1 MPGHKRQIL
10 VRHERERVKYSLL
23 SIRSRSNLSQFSQ
36 NEECTV
42 GIRLTDVSGNRMAIS
57 SPVTEWSGNQMAR
70 LRDYIYYVPTIQL
83 PDTLVR

>member
-1 MPGHKRQIL
+1 MCVYK
-10 VRHERERVKYSLL
+10 
-23 SIRSRSNLSQFSQ
+23 SI
-36 NEECTV
+36 TV